1 MYTYRSSGTTIVQKI
16 LTLNNV
22 ADASVA
28 KIADIR
34 ETTYKPTRITIP
46 VIANIRFDFCIF

>member
-1 MYTYRSSGTTIVQKI
+1 MSRGITIVQKI

-22 ADASVA
+22 ADASVT

-34 ETTYKPTRITIP
+34 ETTYKPTSRTIP
-46 VIANIRFDFCIF
+46 IIANIRFDLFIF